1 MSVAAKQD
9 FLDRLKASISCL
21 PLQDQADILNDYEEH
36 FRIGLENGKTEAEI
50 AGSLGSPEELGASFV
65 EENAQPVP
73 AQEEI
78 FSHSQTAPAPDSP
91 QAAGPQSSPAPW
103 QGQAEARR
111 RRISSPRPNRRRRVS
126 DPLRALSTSG
136 RIINLISP
144 SRHGPMSDL
153 RTPGKRT
160 PLSRLRRR
168 GSHTPPSAPRTSI
181 RRNRRSSLL
190 ILPMRET
197 ILSLLMNRL
206 APRAAAL
213 YGPARWWP

>member
-103 QGQAEARR
+103 QGQAEAAPQAHQQSQAEPEAPGFG
-111 RRISSPRPNRRRRVS
+111 SSQG
-126 DPLRALSTSG
+126 AQ
-136 RIINLISP
+136 
-144 SRHGPMSDL
+144 HE
-153 RTPGKRT
+153 RTHHQ
-160 PLSRLRRR
+160 SYE
-168 GSHTPPSAPRTSI
+168 SQQA
-181 RRNRRSSLL
+181 
-190 ILPMRET
+190 
-197 ILSLLMNRL
+197 
-206 APRAAAL
+206 
-213 YGPARWWP
+213 

>member
-9 FLDRLKASISCL
+9 FLDRRRILRRRQALKA
-21 PLQDQADILNDYEEH
+21 PRPPGRDRQ
-36 FRIGLENGKTEAEI
+36 RR
-50 AGSLGSPEELGASFV
+50 
-65 EENAQPVP
+65 
-73 AQEEI
+73 
-78 FSHSQTAPAPDSP
+78 
-91 QAAGPQSSPAPW
+91 
-103 QGQAEARR
+103 RR

-136 RIINLISP
+136 RIINLMSP

-181 RRNRRSSLL
+181 RRNRSSSLL
-190 ILPMRET
+190 ILPMREA

>member
-103 QGQAEARR
+103 QGQAEAAPQARQQSQAEPEAPGFG
-111 RRISSPRPNRRRRVS
+111 SSQG
-126 DPLRALSTSG
+126 AQ
-136 RIINLISP
+136 
-144 SRHGPMSDL
+144 HE
-153 RTPGKRT
+153 RTHHQSYESQQAWPHERSQDAWQTHSFEQAQEARQPHAAQRTQQQSHPGAARK
-160 PLSRLRRR
+160 
-168 GSHTPPSAPRTSI
+168 
-181 RRNRRSSLL
+181 
-190 ILPMRET
+190 
-197 ILSLLMNRL
+197 
-206 APRAAAL
+206 AAAEKS
-213 YGPARWWP
+213 GDGTDAHNAVEADIR